1 MSRALWFK
9 AVHDVRLLLGATILL
24 MFVFQALYVW
34 IVSLFDLE
42 SAGMILKLVPPI
54 FEKLSGLPLSK
65 LATPEGRLAMAYV
78 EPPVLIMTTVWG
90 ISRGTDSVSG
100 EIGRGTMELLLAQPV
115 RRVELIW
122 VPAIVTTLGAAL
134 IAAACWLGTCLGVW
148 LFPLGHSVDLGALVP
163 GAVNLFSLMFFL
175 AGAGTLVSAC
185 DEQRW
190 RSIGLMGALYVLSLI
205 IKLVAKAKAELDW
218 LLYATFLASFEP
230 HILIADAERAWELSV
245 RYDGTLLGLGLA
257 SYAAATIVFVRRD
270 IPAPV

>member
-1 MSRALWFK
+1 MNRALWSK
-9 AVHDVRLLLGATILL
+9 AVHDVRLLLGATVLL

-42 SAGMILKLVPPI
+42 SAGLILQLVPPI
-54 FEKLSGLPLSK
+54 FEKISGLPLSK

-78 EPPVLIMTTVWG
+78 EPPVLILSTAWG
-90 ISRGTDSVSG
+90 IARGTDVVSG

-115 RRVELIW
+115 RRSAVIL
-122 VPAIVTTLGAAL
+122 VPAVVATSGAAL

-148 LFPLGHSVDLGALVP
+148 LFPLGHPVDLFALVP
-163 GAVNLFSLMFFL
+163 GAVNLFSLMYFL
-175 AGAGTLVSAC
+175 AGVGTLVSAC

-190 RSIGLMGALYVLSLI
+190 RSIGIMAALYVLSLI

-218 LLYATFLASFEP
+218 LLYTTFLASFEP

-245 RYDGTLLGLGLA
+245 RYDGTLLGLGT
-257 SYAAATIVFVRRD
+257 AAYVVATIVFARRD
-270 IPAPV
+270 VPAPV